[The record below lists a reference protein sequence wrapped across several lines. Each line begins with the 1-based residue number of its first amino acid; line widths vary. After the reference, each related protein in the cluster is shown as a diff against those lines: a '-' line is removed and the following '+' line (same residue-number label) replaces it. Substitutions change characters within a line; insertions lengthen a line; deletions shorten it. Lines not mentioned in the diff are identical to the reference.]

1 MTGRL
6 NWTRQ
11 QHRHRPH
18 EKAAPKGGAKGAW
31 THIKREPVKRLTREE
46 IAALLAARPDLAS
59 GGSRV
64 RARPTDQN
72 GGSELPQT
80 DGPAPRVRARDAGE
94 ID

>member
-1 MTGRL
+1 MTGRM

-46 IAALLAARPDLAS
+46 IAALLASRPELTNC
-59 GGSRV
+59 GSRV
-64 RARPTDQN
+64 RARPTDENPGQP
-72 GGSELPQT
+72 PQPR
-80 DGPAPRVRARDAGE
+80 GPASRVRARDAGE